1 MSKPKVPASGNK
13 APVKQGTLDAKK
25 KAAAGAF
32 SAKNYERPGIMEQEI
47 LEIKEAFDL
56 FDSDLSGTIDV
67 KELRGAMTAHGLA
80 MTNEKIM
87 DILDKVDSDSN
98 GRIDFEEFL
107 TIMSSRMDE
116 SDKGI
121 ENIFRIFDGSGKGE
135 ITVEDLQRIA
145 EQLGDNP
152 QPGDLQEMIDMVQN
166 GELKGFVNLEE
177 FSKIVKN
184 KSL

>member
-1 MSKPKVPASGNK
+1 MSKSKVPAPGNK
-13 APVKQGTLDAKK
+13 ASAKQGAQK
-25 KAAAGAF
+25 KAAVGAF
-32 SAKNYERPGIMEQEI
+32 NAKNYERPGILEQEI

-87 DILDKVDSDSN
+87 EILDKVDSDSN

-107 TIMSSRMDE
+107 TIMSSRMDD

-121 ENIFRIFDGSGKGE
+121 ENIFRIFDGAGEGK

-166 GELKGFVNLEE
+166 GDPKGFVNLEE
-177 FSKIVKN
+177 FAKIVRN